1 MQDDDEPC
9 TAFFNYPVLDC
20 PTTIY
25 VYKRVFALS
34 FAMHVFGMGIV
45 VIGVSGVKPAREGVM
60 GTLAGV
66 SSKQPIWDRG

>member
-1 MQDDDEPC
+1 MHDDDEPC

-25 VYKRVFALS
+25 VYKRVFVMS

-45 VIGVSGVKPAREGVM
+45 VLGVSGVKPAGEGVL

>member
-1 MQDDDEPC
+1 MHDDDEPC
-9 TAFFNYPVLDC
+9 TALFNYPVLDG

-25 VYKRVFALS
+25 VYNCVFALS

-45 VIGVSGVKPAREGVM
+45 ALGVSGVKPAGEGVL

-66 SSKQPIWDRG
+66 SSKQPIWDQG

>member
-1 MQDDDEPC
+1 MHDEDEPC
-9 TAFFNYPVLDC
+9 TTFFNYPDLDC

-45 VIGVSGVKPAREGVM
+45 VIGVSGVKPAREGVL

-66 SSKQPIWDRG
+66 SSKKPI